1 MERRGGHR
9 GRRERRTLGKL
20 EEGISE
26 KIKKG
31 GRK

>member
-1 MERRGGHR
+1 MEREEGPQRK
-9 GRRERRTLGKL
+9 RERRTLGKL

-26 KIKKG
+26 KRKKG